1 MQFIA
6 GTCECAGKKACS
18 ASVVIEVVGILLL
31 SHSSFAFFVVFYF
44 LGRKCMI
51 FFFSLVALSQL
62 LHYSIKAF
70 TFRCNACRVR
80 VSANLTDKL
89 TNKILVS
96 F

>member
-1 MQFIA
+1 MNLR
-6 GTCECAGKKACS
+6 EKKACS
-18 ASVVIEVVGILLL
+18 APVVIEIVEILLL
-31 SHSSFAFFVVFYF
+31 SHSSFAFFVIFDF
-44 LGRKCMI
+44 LERKCML

-70 TFRCNACRVR
+70 TFRCNTCHVT